1 MTGAAAI
8 FNVTEL
14 LERVEQD
21 RELLRELIVIFRE
34 ELPGQLDSLRNAVKA
49 QDPEAITRA
58 SHNFK
63 GMFSNLAAS
72 RAARA
77 AERLEIVGRNNE
89 PAQFHKVLLRLEDE
103 IELLLPELES
113 CAAEKN

>member
-1 MTGAAAI
+1 MTAAAAI

-21 RELLRELIVIFRE
+21 RELLRELILIFRE
-34 ELPGQLDSLRNAVKA
+34 GLPAQLNLLRDAVKA
-49 QDPEAITRA
+49 KDPEAITRA
-58 SHNFK
+58 GHYFK

-72 RAARA
+72 RAASA

-89 PAQFHKVLLRLEDE
+89 LAQFSEVLLRLENE

-113 CAAEKN
+113 CAAQKN